1 VIFVARGKGSLIVIV
16 LVLLLVLD
24 LLKVAAKGAWNLRE
38 ALLPPSLAY
47 VGEASR
53 FAGSL
58 EAKRDASPTLPLR
71 RAEATPFKDI
81 DDEHE
86 GEDEDD

>member
-47 VGEASR
+47 VGEVSR
-53 FAGSL
+53 FAGFSRSK
-58 EAKRDASPTLPLR
+58 AGRFAYIAFATGGSDAFQR
-71 RAEATPFKDI
+71 HR
-81 DDEHE
+81 
-86 GEDEDD
+86 